1 MMLQDAVGNLI
12 SSEISIT
19 DESNQS
25 CVELEDI
32 PQILYQLTLI
42 CSKVEN
48 STSSSQIEELSGII
62 KDSIVENGDSLLV
75 IYFNPELES
84 FVNKNLTRIRL
95 ENIYLSLCHYLSISF
110 VKDVYLSNQM
120 LLDSKNRDLY
130 SPSRNYVTF
139 ITEKHNLNETDSI
152 ISPTKLLLT
161 FMIAKS
167 NRQEDKVINLLHG
180 IICEIYDLKQKIES
194 SLWFQD
200 RMWNAGNAIRD
211 LRRSLKIAFEILFA
225 SPFMIE
231 SSIRPILVLAFY
243 LIDNIKP
250 VQKSSWEHITS
261 SAPQCVPSPLSSDCL
276 QGHAYFGAWI
286 LEQLFFLCKHS
297 RIYVIREL
305 ISRFSLPFTYSESS
319 NNLNSKIS
327 NKDFVSNI
335 CVGILKSLC
344 SKSKQSII
352 EIQSE
357 LHEVFMYIP
366 QFSPYTAGE
375 LVSALVPLFE
385 KCPGMA
391 DKCSLSVRK
400 ACFSKDTSSRKAAV
414 STILALLRSHF
425 SKSKLPSVVSYQ
437 SMLNSSSSSSNERN
451 SLEGSSQHNDSRSKF
466 QQALNFQNLLKER
479 VATGTSIE
487 EVLVLLKR
495 FLQHQSS
502 VRSLLYE
509 SIYQLS
515 IDFPEFLSY
524 SLRLLRVHFLSLMQK
539 DSDSTRINQT
549 RVSESYEVFLDLEK
563 CLDESNRPQV
573 KLNKINKLHLI
584 LLKLIIFKGK
594 YQRLSIN
601 AFIFGYF
608 RFNIR
613 RTQPRLILSISE
625 PECLNR
631 FDDFHPIIMSPK

>member
-1 MMLQDAVGNLI
+1 MLQDAVGKLI
-12 SSEISIT
+12 SSESSIT
-19 DESNQS
+19 DESNQC

-48 STSSSQIEELSGII
+48 STSSSQIEELSGFI
-62 KDSIVENGDSLLV
+62 KESIVENGDSLLV
-75 IYFNPELES
+75 IYFNSELES

-110 VKDVYLSNQM
+110 VKDAHLSNQM
-120 LLDSKNRDLY
+120 LLDSKNRELY

-139 ITEKHNLNETDSI
+139 ITEKHNLTDTDSI

-211 LRRSLKIAFEILFA
+211 LRRSLKIAFEVLFS

-250 VQKSSWEHITS
+250 IQKSSWEQITS
-261 SAPQCVPSPLSSDCL
+261 SVPQCVPSPLSSDCL

-305 ISRFSLPFTYSESS
+305 ISRFSLPFTYSENS

-425 SKSKLPSVVSYQ
+425 SKSKLPNVSYQ
-437 SMLNSSSSSSNERN
+437 SMLNSSSSSSNERS
-451 SLEGSSQHNDSRSKF
+451 SLGEGGGGGGVNNNSSQHNDSRSKF

-509 SIYQLS
+509 NIYQLS

-539 DSDSTRINQT
+539 DSDATRINQARV

-573 KLNKINKLHLI
+573 KLN
-584 LLKLIIFKGK
+584 
-594 YQRLSIN
+594 
-601 AFIFGYF
+601 
-608 RFNIR
+608 
-613 RTQPRLILSISE
+613 
-625 PECLNR
+625 
-631 FDDFHPIIMSPK
+631 